1 MRKWLDQR
9 FRTSSRRSRLLL
21 PAVIVA
27 NAVILSTPG
36 SVLAQEWTE
45 FANLDDRFTCNF
57 PGEPEVIETT
67 WTSEYGADLPARVYR
82 AQRGPSQFSV
92 TVADYAHAERILVEK
107 ASGCPPG
114 AERCSGGGSTGEGYW
129 RHDVAGALIYAT
141 WTFVQRD
148 ATVTHL
154 GFNSVDRV
162 EGYQLHL
169 TNNGDQSRTFA
180 SIYMHEDKLYV
191 MEGTVPAGYPDP
203 ALFQQSLGWLDENGV
218 SLRYEG
224 MYSNGFPAPP
234 RVQRGPQE
242 EGQGRIDAPSADTTP
257 TAQPSR

>member
-169 TNNGDQSRTFA
+169 
-180 SIYMHEDKLYV
+180 
-191 MEGTVPAGYPDP
+191 GTIGSPVV
-203 ALFQQSLGWLDENGV
+203 NKHR
-218 SLRYEG
+218 SLRPRSSHESAGWSRRYARRAVARCSAWGVREG
-224 MYSNGFPAPP
+224 IRPLGGSTISDVRRDPMVVVP
-234 RVQRGPQE
+234 RSSQK
-242 EGQGRIDAPSADTTP
+242 SL
-257 TAQPSR
+257 